1 MCVDRPAGNSSACT
15 IYDQYFLWSFCD
27 LNVEKGMV
35 ILMRSRTLI
44 SAIIFLALCAVKFC
58 FPESAN
64 GIRNSIVPAILRDTD
79 VRGDF
84 IAIGQAITGKTDYVS
99 VWERLTSVKSADSTA
114 TASSRPLV
122 DKSPLTRAIAL
133 DSFPLSEMIK
143 QNLKGYEAFAGIP
156 SEQPT
161 PIQASATP
169 SPTKAP
175 ETPSATEPVSQ
186 PTAPIAPETAPVES
200 FSPTSVKSQK
210 IEAFLQEQAAF
221 SDYAI
226 PANVSYEAP
235 TLPFE
240 FSVPS
245 SSAVTSGFGYRDHPI
260 ENKVKFHYGTDLGA
274 YDGDPITAFA
284 DGTVI
289 SAQELSG
296 YGLTVMIDHGNGFQ
310 TLYAHCSQILV
321 DHGDSVK
328 RGDKI
333 ALAGHSG
340 NVTGPHLHFEILYNG
355 KYLNPEFYL

>member
-1 MCVDRPAGNSSACT
+1 MV
-15 IYDQYFLWSFCD
+15 IICD

-35 ILMRSRTLI
+35 ILMRSRTVI
-44 SAIIFLALCAVKFC
+44 SAIIFLSLCAVKFC
-58 FPESAN
+58 FPDDAN
-64 GIRNSIVPAILRDTD
+64 RIRDSIVPAIMRDTD
-79 VRGDF
+79 IRGDC

-99 VWERLTSVKSADSTA
+99 VWERLTSAKNEDT
-114 TASSRPLV
+114 TASAPSSPSV
-122 DKSPLTRAIAL
+122 DKSPLTRAIAS
-133 DSFPLSEMIK
+133 DIFPLSEMVK

-156 SEQPT
+156 SAQPT
-161 PIQASATP
+161 PAQASA
-169 SPTKAP
+169 SPVPTETP
-175 ETPSATEPVSQ
+175 ETPNVSESVSQ

-200 FSPTSVKSQK
+200 FAPTSIKNQK
-210 IEAFLQEQAAF
+210 VEAFLQEQSAF

-226 PANVSYEAP
+226 PANVSYDAP

-245 SSAVTSGFGYRDHPI
+245 TSAVTSGFGYRDHPI
-260 ENKVKFHYGTDLGA
+260 DNKVKFHYGTDLGA

-310 TLYAHCSQILV
+310 TLYAHCSQILI
-321 DHGDSVK
+321 DQGDSVK

-333 ALAGHSG
+333 ALVGHSG
-340 NVTGPHLHFEILYNG
+340 NVTGPHLHFEIIFNG
-355 KYLNPEFYL
+355 KYINPEFYL